1 LSDKDQ
7 PAELRRVSP
16 IAGYDVSGVTY
27 PAHMAHSGFTGMADA
42 VPIVEAESGN
52 GWDGETAQRLALLRV
67 RTSSGERIY
76 SMSSAFARRV
86 AQMLVDAADLADE
99 S

>member
-1 LSDKDQ
+1 MFGPPRPLPPDQ
-7 PAELRRVSP
+7 RV
-16 IAGYDVSGVTY
+16 GVTY
-27 PAHMAHSGFTGMADA
+27 RAHMTRSGFTGMADV
-42 VPIVEAESGN
+42 VPIVEPESGN
-52 GWDGETAQRLALLRV
+52 GWDGEKAQRLALPRV

-76 SMSSAFARRV
+76 SMSPAFARHV